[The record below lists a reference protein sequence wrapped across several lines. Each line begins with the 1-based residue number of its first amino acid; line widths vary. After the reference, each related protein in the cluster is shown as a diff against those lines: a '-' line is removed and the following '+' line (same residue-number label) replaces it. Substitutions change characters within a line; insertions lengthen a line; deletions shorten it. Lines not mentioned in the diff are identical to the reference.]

1 MKPIT
6 LESVDIV
13 IKRIAD
19 NEFKITM
26 GDLEVLTDNF
36 TMDIG
41 DTVTINIPSVIVIRD
56 EHGNRLVNI
65 C

>member
-1 MKPIT
+1 MKNIT
-6 LESVDIV
+6 IESVDIV
-13 IKRIAD
+13 IKRTAD

-26 GDLEVLTDNF
+26 GDLEILTDKF

-41 DTVTINIPSVIVIRD
+41 DTTTINIPSVIVIRD
-56 EHGNRLVNI
+56 EHGNRLVKI